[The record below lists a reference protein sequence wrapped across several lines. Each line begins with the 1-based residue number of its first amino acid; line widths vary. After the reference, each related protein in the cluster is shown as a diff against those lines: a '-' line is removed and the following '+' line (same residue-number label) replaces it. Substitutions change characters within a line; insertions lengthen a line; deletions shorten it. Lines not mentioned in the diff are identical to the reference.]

1 MDSGGDT
8 MKTRKLGK
16 TGPDISEIGLGCM
29 SLPDDALQAERIVSA
44 ALDAGINYFDTAD
57 LYMKGRNEELLG
69 KALGSRR
76 ADIVLATKVGNR
88 WTDGKDGWDWDP
100 SPAHIHKSV
109 RESLK
114 RLGTDYIDVY
124 QLHGGTADDDLE
136 AVVDVFEELKREGL
150 IRHYGISSIR
160 PNVFLPFLKKSSAVS
175 NMMQYSLLD
184 RRPEEWFGDISGA
197 GASVVAR
204 GPLAK
209 GLLTA
214 ESEQRAE
221 QMDGYL
227 SFTSGELRE
236 LSAQFRLLPGN
247 LHGAALG
254 FVLENKT
261 VASAITGASSEE
273 QLKETLRA
281 YDNLPDSDTVRAY
294 AALTTEQQY
303 EKHRE

>member
-8 MKTRKLGK
+8 MKKRKLGK

-29 SLPDDALQAERIVSA
+29 SLPEDARKAERIVHA

-57 LYMKGRNEELLG
+57 LYGRGRNEELLG
-69 KALGSRR
+69 KALGNRR
-76 ADIVLATKVGNR
+76 QDIILATKVGNH
-88 WTDGKDGWDWDP
+88 WTDGRDGWEWDP
-100 SPAHIHKSV
+100 SPGHIRTSV
-109 RESLK
+109 HDSLK

-124 QLHGGTADDDLE
+124 QLHGGTAEDDLD
-136 AVVDVFEELKREGL
+136 AVIGVFEDLKREGL

-175 NMMQYSLLD
+175 NMMQFSLLD
-184 RRPEEWFGDISGA
+184 RRPEEWFTDVIGA

-214 ESEQRAE
+214 EGEKRTEA
-221 QMDGYL
+221 MDGYL
-227 SFTSGELRE
+227 SYSSGELLELIRE
-236 LSAQFRLLPGN
+236 FGRLPGT
-247 LHGAALG
+247 LHSAALA
-254 FVLENKT
+254 FVLENSA

-273 QLKETLRA
+273 QLNETLRA
-281 YDNLPDSDTVRAY
+281 YDNMPCSETVRAY
-294 AALTTEQQY
+294 AALTAEEQY
-303 EKHRE
+303 EKHRV

>member
-1 MDSGGDT
+1 

-29 SLPDDALQAERIVSA
+29 SLPDDARQAERIVDT
-44 ALDAGINYFDTAD
+44 ALDAGITYFDTAD
-57 LYMKGRNEELLG
+57 LYGKGRNEELLG

-76 ADIVLATKVGNR
+76 ADMILATKVGNR
-88 WTDGKDGWDWDP
+88 WSEGEDGWEWDP
-100 SPAHIHKSV
+100 SPEHIRKSIHD
-109 RESLK
+109 SLK

-136 AVVDVFEELKREGL
+136 AVINVFEDLKREGL

-160 PNVFLPFLKKSSAVS
+160 PNVFMPFLKNSSAVS

-184 RRPEEWFGDISGA
+184 RRPEEWLSEIRDA

-214 ESEQRAE
+214 EAEKRA
-221 QMDGYL
+221 DASDAYL
-227 SFTSGELRE
+227 SYSSDALRE
-236 LSAQFRLLPGN
+236 LIADFGRLPGT
-247 LHGAALG
+247 LHAAALA
-254 FVLENKT
+254 FVLENNA

-273 QLKETLRA
+273 QLIETLRT
-281 YDNLPDSDTVRAY
+281 YDQMPDSETVRAY
-294 AALTTEQQY
+294 AALTAEEHY
-303 EKHRE
+303 EKHRD